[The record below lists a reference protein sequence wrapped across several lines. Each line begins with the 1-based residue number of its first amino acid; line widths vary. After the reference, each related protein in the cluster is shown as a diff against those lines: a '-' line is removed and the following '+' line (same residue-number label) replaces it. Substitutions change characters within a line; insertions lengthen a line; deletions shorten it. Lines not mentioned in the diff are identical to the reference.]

1 MAQFSASLYQHLNQP
16 SPLLSWDCGV
26 LMKLVL
32 HSEIVLSVIPVKY
45 SSLRLTTVCLHV
57 SSSVESATLNSCY
70 LLGVSI
76 SAQGFLA
83 TGLSSP
89 RTFLSVLC

>member
-1 MAQFSASLYQHLNQP
+1 MAQYSATLYQHLNQP
-16 SPLLSWDCGV
+16 SPPLSWDCGV
-26 LMKLVL
+26 LMRIVL

-57 SSSVESATLNSCY
+57 SSSVESAALKSCDF
-70 LLGVSI
+70 L
-76 SAQGFLA
+76 GFLA